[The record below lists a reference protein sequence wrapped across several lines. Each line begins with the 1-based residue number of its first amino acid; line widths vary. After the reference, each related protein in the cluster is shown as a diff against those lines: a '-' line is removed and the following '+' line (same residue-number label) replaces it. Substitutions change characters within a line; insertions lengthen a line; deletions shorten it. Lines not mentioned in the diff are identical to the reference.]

1 MKCFLF
7 QTARE
12 RYEELDDKMFEA
24 YIEEKSNPIVGVIE
38 QNIYRGRFDWKTCR
52 KPVGNALHY
61 IILFGLYVSLHV
73 KLHL

>member
-1 MKCFLF
+1 MF

-12 RYEELDDKMFEA
+12 RYKELDDKLFEA

-61 IILFGLYVSLHV
+61 IILFELCTSLHV